1 MTSATKR
8 GFLFFAKSLPTKR
21 KILNVVPPSS
31 FFHPESTKNQIFL
44 TQASDLLLGG
54 SVGSGED
61 QRSEIACGERV

>member
-1 MTSATKR
+1 M
-8 GFLFFAKSLPTKR
+8 KR

-61 QRSEIACGERV
+61 QRREIACGERV